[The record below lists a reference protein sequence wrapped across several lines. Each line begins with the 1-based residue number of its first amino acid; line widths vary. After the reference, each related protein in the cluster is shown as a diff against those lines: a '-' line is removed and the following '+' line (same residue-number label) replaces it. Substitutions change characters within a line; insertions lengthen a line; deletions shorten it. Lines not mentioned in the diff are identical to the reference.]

1 MTEKKI
7 TKDIPRASFPEQVG
21 IDRNEIKAL
30 IDDFDQSNIEVHS
43 LMLIRDGKIA
53 YESYRYP
60 YCKEA
65 PHTMYSVSKSFTSVA
80 IGFAIDE
87 GLLTLDTKVID
98 LFPEYRPKKYDDNLE
113 KLTIFHLLT
122 MTAGKDVSLLSDKT
136 KGTWVKDFFASK
148 WAFAPGESWRY
159 ISENTYICCVIIK
172 KLTGMG
178 VIDYLTPRLFEPLG
192 ITRRPFWE
200 HDQQGVEAGGW
211 GLYITTDELAR
222 FILCVA
228 NGGKYAGE
236 QVIPAWYAE
245 QATSKQ
251 VDNNQYSDA
260 DANKGYGFFFW
271 MNAMEN
277 SYRADGMFSQ
287 FGIVFKDYNAQLIM
301 TCCETHEQ
309 KTRDCIFRHF
319 PQMFIDKKR
328 ARPKEA
334 IELPELS
341 PLPNL
346 PAAPRSVMEEFIKG
360 KTIHFYK
367 NPVLNAAGWP
377 LSMLPLAVVYMS
389 ANRAGNIDNVV
400 LDFGENECT
409 MTWDEGSEHNTIV
422 CGMDGN
428 DRRSHIRLGG
438 IDFTAVSSAAWT
450 SDSTLEIWMRPLESV
465 CERRITLDFKGSS
478 VTLYPE
484 SQPPLSTIAGSVKG
498 EVQTFIPNEKLAE
511 LGGKALM
518 KLDRIVEA
526 PIPGKMI

>member
-1 MTEKKI
+1 MAEKKI
-7 TKDIPRASFPEQVG
+7 TKDIPRASCPEQVG

-113 KLTIFHLLT
+113 KLTIYHLLT

-136 KGTWVKDFFASK
+136 KGTWVKDFFTSK

-159 ISENTYICCVIIK
+159 ISENTYMCCVIIK

-228 NGGKYAGE
+228 NGGSYPHGM
-236 QVIPAWYAE
+236 WSRR
-245 QATSKQ
+245 QAS
-251 VDNNQYSDA
+251 
-260 DANKGYGFFFW
+260 
-271 MNAMEN
+271 
-277 SYRADGMFSQ
+277 
-287 FGIVFKDYNAQLIM
+287 
-301 TCCETHEQ
+301 
-309 KTRDCIFRHF
+309 
-319 PQMFIDKKR
+319 
-328 ARPKEA
+328 
-334 IELPELS
+334 
-341 PLPNL
+341 
-346 PAAPRSVMEEFIKG
+346 RS
-360 KTIHFYK
+360 
-367 NPVLNAAGWP
+367 
-377 LSMLPLAVVYMS
+377 
-389 ANRAGNIDNVV
+389 
-400 LDFGENECT
+400 
-409 MTWDEGSEHNTIV
+409 
-422 CGMDGN
+422 
-428 DRRSHIRLGG
+428 
-438 IDFTAVSSAAWT
+438 
-450 SDSTLEIWMRPLESV
+450 
-465 CERRITLDFKGSS
+465 RITSIPTLTPTRATASS
-478 VTLYPE
+478 
-484 SQPPLSTIAGSVKG
+484 SG
-498 EVQTFIPNEKLAE
+498 
-511 LGGKALM
+511 
-518 KLDRIVEA
+518 
-526 PIPGKMI
+526 